1 MDIEIY
7 KIPTTVDKPELHS
20 FSVPVEIN
28 TEQSSLELEPLHEA
42 ILDIREVPN
51 TEGFYNAAAWEG
63 KREGIDK
70 GKTYL
75 LGRKVEEAGEKGKP
89 DKGSLVLM
97 TLDPEGNFESSK
109 EVWRARSE
117 EQLLEDARAL
127 QLPDGRIVFGLTSVV
142 HKDNDYIPH
151 PAVLTIKSPEELSEG
166 LSKLKIVK
174 FLGGVALG
182 QNYVGQR
189 FTEKF
194 AEERSSA
201 LEVIDGIVGDQTT
214 PLGEDTGIS
223 PGKNVT
229 AISPELF
236 AFREEGDKNNHR
248 LRVFKHQEDGGVV
261 DSQYIDFPKDI
272 PWIEHRIGTTMPPI
286 WLNDNEAIFP
296 IHGIQMINDKF
307 VYSIGSA
314 RLLRGEDGKLS
325 VDNISQEPIINPDS
339 FVGRF
344 NGDDVELHGERRVV
358 YCCGG
363 IPIYNDSGELE
374 KIKLYINVGDKRTV
388 EVTTSV
394 AEMTKDWR
402 KNELIEKALSL
413 AS

>member
-1 MDIEIY
+1 MNVLV
-7 KIPTTVDKPELHS
+7 K
-20 FSVPVEIN
+20 IN
-28 TEQSSLELEPLHEA
+28 TNQFSSELEPLHDA
-42 ILDIREVPN
+42 ILDIREIPN

-63 KREGIDK
+63 KREGIDE

-75 LGRKVEEAGEKGKP
+75 LGRKVEAAGEDGKP

-97 TLDPEGNFESSK
+97 TLDAEGIFESFK
-109 EVWRARSE
+109 EVWKPLSDE
-117 EQLLEDARAL
+117 HLLEDARAL
-127 QLPDGRIVFGLTSVV
+127 SLPDGRIAFGLTSVV
-142 HKDNDYIPH
+142 RKGNDYIPH
-151 PAVLTIKSPEELSEG
+151 PAVLIVKSPEELAEG
-166 LSKLKIVK
+166 LSKLKIIK

-182 QNYVGQR
+182 KTSSYER

-194 AEERSSA
+194 AGVISPG
-201 LEVIDGIVGDQTT
+201 LEVIGDMVGDQTT
-214 PLGEDTGIS
+214 PLGEDTSIS

-229 AISPELF
+229 AIGPDLF
-236 AFREEGDKNNHR
+236 AFRQEGDENNHR
-248 LRVFKHQEDGGVV
+248 LRIFKHLEDCTVI

-272 PWIEHRIGTTMPPI
+272 PWIEYRIGMTMPPI
-286 WLNDNEAIFP
+286 WLNENEAIFP
-296 IHGIQMINDKF
+296 IHGIQRVNGKF

-339 FVGRF
+339 FVGRL
-344 NGDDVELHGERRVV
+344 NNNDAELHGERRVV

-374 KIKLYINVGDKRTV
+374 RLKLYVNVGDKRTV

-394 AEMTKDWR
+394 AEMIKDWR
-402 KNELIEKALSL
+402 KSELVEETLPVAV
-413 AS
+413 